1 MNPSTINNSI
11 FDNRYDYYMN
21 IEDSEDQNDDY
32 LNEEYIE
39 TREKLN
45 EMFEMEQ
52 EFLTP
57 LKQKPYYNYQ
67 GLSTLQTA
75 LEVINPFQIQKI
87 HICPFNVNT
96 SGKHPFLEYMLV
108 KNKYF
113 VDDEI
118 HLDNELNFL
127 SVPYVVGLN
136 IIEYCKQGLGIFLMR
151 TTDMKYKGYIFENGN
166 VFVFFDVSRPVE
178 ERAVYKDNY
187 TNGHFCLMDEIINNS
202 ATENNPIGS
211 FTKEF
216 FLNHIDLVFLRDIEG
231 ENIELPTVVYAGTTT
246 KQMEFESVFGHAR
259 LDSGAILG
267 PQYYFTNYANSLKQA
282 NQAVIEYK
290 NRKGVMDNISG
301 AIVRFAVFLGKINVP
316 TELPKNDEEQEEI
329 FKNYNSVFLND
340 LRNLDGPVWVLTNY
354 EQQIPISYMR
364 VRV

>member
-21 IEDSEDQNDDY
+21 VEDNEQQYHDD
-32 LNEEYIE
+32 LNEEYME

-45 EMFEMEQ
+45 EMFNME
-52 EFLTP
+52 EDYLTS

-67 GLSTLQTA
+67 GLSILNTA

-96 SGKHPFLEYMLV
+96 SGKHTFLEYLLV
-108 KNKYF
+108 KNKHI

-118 HLDNELNFL
+118 QVDSELNFL
-127 SVPYVVGLN
+127 STQYLVGFN
-136 IIEYCKQGLGIFLMR
+136 IIEYCKQALGILLMR

-166 VFVFFDVSRPVE
+166 VFVFFDVSKPIH
-178 ERAVYKDNY
+178 ERAAYKDVY
-187 TNGHFCLMDEIINNS
+187 TNSHFCLMDEIINNS
-202 ATENNPIGS
+202 SIENTPIGS

-267 PQYYFTNYANSLKQA
+267 PQYYFTNYANSLKRA
-282 NQAVIEYK
+282 NQAVVEYK
-290 NRKGVMDNISG
+290 NRKGDVSSISG

-329 FKNYNSVFLND
+329 FKNYDSVFLND
-340 LRNLDGPVWVLTNY
+340 LHNLDGPIWVLTNY

-364 VRV
+364 VKV